1 MKLKLYQVHQ
11 DSKYKLPMFSEMK
24 NEEER
29 TKVLQKFT
37 KANLKLSRLLD
48 GNQLV
53 SLLDCF
59 VQTTLDNTQI
69 TITDPDLLKRIVKNF
84 TI

>member
-48 GNQLV
+48 GN
-53 SLLDCF
+53 
-59 VQTTLDNTQI
+59 
-69 TITDPDLLKRIVKNF
+69 
-84 TI
+84 